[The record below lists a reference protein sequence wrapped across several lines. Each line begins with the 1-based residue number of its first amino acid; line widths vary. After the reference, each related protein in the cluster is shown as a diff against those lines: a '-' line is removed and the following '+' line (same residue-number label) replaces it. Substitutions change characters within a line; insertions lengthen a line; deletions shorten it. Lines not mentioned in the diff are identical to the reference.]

1 LGYCLG
7 IDLGTTYTAA
17 AIIRDGRPE
26 MATLG
31 SRTAA
36 VPTMVYAAGDVVV
49 VGEAARRR
57 LQSEPA
63 SVAREFK
70 RRLGDTVPIFVGET
84 PRSAESLLAVVLRW
98 TIDKVTEQEGTP
110 PDQIVVTHPA
120 NWGPFRR
127 ELFGQA
133 ISLAGATSTSTLTE
147 PEAAAIYYASTER
160 VASGELVA
168 VYDLGGGTFDAALL
182 RKTDTSF
189 EVVGAPEGIE
199 HLGGI
204 DVDDAVFEHV
214 KRSLDGAVERLDP
227 TDPAAVRALHHLRAE
242 CAEAKEA
249 LSFDPTTTIP
259 VMLPGTQTQIVLR
272 RADLERMI
280 RPLLEVTVSFLQRV
294 FHSAGVEPSE
304 VRSVLLVGGSSRIP
318 LVAEMVGAEIG
329 RPVAVDAHPKHAIA
343 LGAAIAADHRNGTPA
358 TAIEP
363 RAAMLDLAPE
373 GPTSSSPEPAAA
385 DLELQRAI
393 EGPGAAPGRP
403 SRRRRAAIAAGVGL
417 VLLVAG
423 LAEALRPDDG
433 TDVGTTTDV
442 PRIDGVVDEGDLWVA
457 AVADPG
463 AVVKVDRDTATVVG
477 SIAIDGIAE
486 EAVVTDDAVW
496 VAAIDSADGVVVDR
510 LDRRDATL
518 DVRVPLDLD
527 DAASIELVRTGQGV
541 WALCISDSGLAT
553 VVGVDADGDL
563 TTRTELDGVQLFV
576 EPVTDG
582 ERLFVPSI
590 DGVVRID
597 RDGNATAATLPGEA
611 VAGTPALADGRLFVL
626 RNDRLIEVDADTM
639 EVIGSRPY
647 ALDGETTSLLEH
659 GEQGIQ
665 IEEAFGD
672 GNVLTFLAS
681 DVGLIDGAFFFRI
694 DADTGEVVART
705 HLPGQQQAGTFDMR
719 RGAGVFWAYLS
730 TGRAALLRIDDRGQV
745 EEIELPARGELDPDL
760 VTNGGRL
767 IISDVD
773 PDGQPIFHV
782 IDPEQGTVEASLPFP
797 S

>member
-7 IDLGTTYTAA
+7 VDVGTTYTAA

-26 MATLG
+26 MAVLG

-36 VPTMVYAAGDVVV
+36 VPTMVYAEGDVVV

-57 LQSEPA
+57 LQSEPGN
-63 SVAREFK
+63 VAREFK

-98 TIDKVTEQEGTP
+98 TIDKVTEQEGAP
-110 PDQIVVTHPA
+110 PDQTVVTHPA

-133 ISLAGATSTSTLTE
+133 ISLAGAPSTSTLTE

-160 VASGELVA
+160 VAPGELVA

-189 EVVGAPEGIE
+189 DLVGAPEGIE

-214 KRSLDGAVERLDP
+214 KRSLDGAVEGLDP

-294 FHSAGVEPSE
+294 FDSAGIEPSE

-343 LGAAIAADHRNGTPA
+343 LGAAIAADHRNGAPA
-358 TAIEP
+358 TAIER
-363 RAAMLDLAPE
+363 RAAILDLAPE
-373 GPTSSSPEPAAA
+373 APTAPSPATAAA
-385 DLELQRAI
+385 DLELQRAV
-393 EGPGAAPGRP
+393 EPPGAAPGRP
-403 SRRRRAAIAAGVGL
+403 SRRRRAAIAAGVGV
-417 VLLVAG
+417 VLLVAA
-423 LAEALRPDDG
+423 LAAVLRPDDG
-433 TDVGTTTDV
+433 TDVDTTTDV
-442 PRIDGVVDEGDLWVA
+442 PLIDGVVDEGDLWVA

-463 AVVKVDRDTATVVG
+463 AVVKVDRDTDTVVG
-477 SIAIDGIAE
+477 SVAIDGIAE
-486 EAVVTDDAVW
+486 EAVVTDDAAW
-496 VAAIDSADGVVVDR
+496 VAAIDPADGAVVYR

-518 DVRVPLDLD
+518 DVRLPLDVD

-541 WALCISDSGLAT
+541 WAVCVSADGLAT

-563 TTRTELDGVQLFV
+563 TTRTEVDGAQLYV

-582 ERLFVPSI
+582 ERLFVPSV

-597 RDGNATAATLPGEA
+597 GDGSASAATLPGEA
-611 VAGTPALADGRLFVL
+611 LGGTPALTDGRLFVL

-639 EVIGSRPY
+639 EVIGTRPY
-647 ALDGETTSLLEH
+647 ALDGETTALLEH
-659 GEQGIQ
+659 GAAGIQ
-665 IEEAFGD
+665 IEEAYGD

-681 DVGLIDGAFFFRI
+681 DSGLTDGAYFFRI

-705 HLPGQQQAGTFDMR
+705 RLPGQQQAGTFDFR

-760 VTNGGRL
+760 VANGGRL
-767 IISDVD
+767 IVSDVD
-773 PDGQPIFHV
+773 PEGRPIFHV
-782 IDPEQGTVEASLPFP
+782 IDAERGTVEASLRFP